1 MNKILEIEL
10 NKAIIIA
17 KIRVILIELGFIPEQ
32 IDKDL
37 NSYHKMFYKR
47 RVPNFK
53 YIDATFWNDFVYLF
67 DKEFFYNDEQIF
79 SKIRK
84 FLKELMK

>member
-32 IDKDL
+32 IYKDL

-53 YIDATFWNDFVYLF
+53 YIEATFWNDFVYLF
-67 DKEFFYNDEQIF
+67 DKEFFYNDEEIF
-79 SKIRK
+79 SKTRK
-84 FLKELMK
+84 FLKKIMK